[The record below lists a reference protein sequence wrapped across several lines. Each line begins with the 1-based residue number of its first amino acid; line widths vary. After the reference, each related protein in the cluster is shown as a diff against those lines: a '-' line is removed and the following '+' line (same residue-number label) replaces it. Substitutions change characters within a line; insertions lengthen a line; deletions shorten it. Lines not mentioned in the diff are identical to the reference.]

1 MKHIFTF
8 ATFIVLLIYIT
19 GCSKAKT
26 ILVTPENSLD
36 WLSVYQI
43 TLEDTATIIKGNV
56 YGEKGSTVTIPSS
69 VCLRGGKSGTEYQLL
84 SSGNTP
90 KEQTITIPENMT
102 MPFSLMFE
110 PIDENEPFV
119 DLILHGNEMVK
130 GINTAPEKTKYT
142 THIKGTLPGRPNTT
156 RLLLIPAGEDF
167 RVNPYISI
175 PVSEGKFAYDLHTDI
190 ATAYELVCWDEIIN
204 GAWYNAELFSDG
216 GTVEFL
222 FHPVEEEK
230 APEAVVATS
239 KMNKEYQA
247 YRKDVI
253 KRFHEEEMQ
262 AWADSLY
269 ANDLFYTKE
278 YKQMVDSASKVGWTQ
293 EFTEKRAA
301 MIQSKEALT
310 EAGKA
315 FKTMSDSLYRAKKEY
330 VAEYNRK
337 KPGIVGFYLIFEM
350 YYWEKDS
357 QVKATY
363 QNVFETLYRDKY
375 AGHPFTK
382 KMLDMITAE
391 NIRPGEKFI
400 DFTIPDIDGNMH
412 TLSEEIKGKIAV
424 IDLWASWCG
433 PCRKHSREIIP
444 IYNEYKDKGFTVVGI
459 ARENENTNAMK
470 AAIAKDGYQWLNLVE
485 LNDAQNIWQKY
496 GVGNGGGKTFLVAAD
511 GSIVAIAPSADDI
524 KKYIEEHIGKN

>member
-1 MKHIFTF
+1 
-8 ATFIVLLIYIT
+8 
-19 GCSKAKT
+19 
-26 ILVTPENSLD
+26 
-36 WLSVYQI
+36 
-43 TLEDTATIIKGNV
+43 
-56 YGEKGSTVTIPSS
+56 
-69 VCLRGGKSGTEYQLL
+69 
-84 SSGNTP
+84 
-90 KEQTITIPENMT
+90 
-102 MPFSLMFE
+102 
-110 PIDENEPFV
+110 
-119 DLILHGNEMVK
+119 
-130 GINTAPEKTKYT
+130 
-142 THIKGTLPGRPNTT
+142 
-156 RLLLIPAGEDF
+156 
-167 RVNPYISI
+167 
-175 PVSEGKFAYDLHTDI
+175 
-190 ATAYELVCWDEIIN
+190 
-204 GAWYNAELFSDG
+204 
-216 GTVEFL
+216 
-222 FHPVEEEK
+222 
-230 APEAVVATS
+230 
-239 KMNKEYQA
+239 
-247 YRKDVI
+247 
-253 KRFHEEEMQ
+253 MQ

-375 AGHPFTK
+375 AEHPFTK

-391 NIRPGEKFI
+391 NIRPGGKFI